1 MSPAATIR
9 FRTIVSLAALLLV
22 AGCGDDDDGTPAP
35 PCEDRDG
42 DGYAAVACGGDD
54 CDDANILIHLDAGE
68 RCDGLDNDCDLVID
82 DGNFGGIGPD
92 RVADVPGATEVTWG
106 AAGTGSFRASNRTT
120 AFRFRSDGTLA
131 SASVAARTNPE
142 ASYGNVASSA
152 APVNGCL
159 SRALEYVAPDPSRAG
174 GGVCTT
180 DADCIARE
188 CTLRTDE
195 DGGVVPGTGRCAT
208 ELDGG
213 LTSVCF
219 SNAECSEV
227 CASGRCVP
235 YARPD
240 VRPFATCDLRDFA
253 VAPVGTLGG
262 FAVGVTTQGCVAGTL
277 RAGWFDEND
286 GTVSMYGPEARS
298 NLWLGVDVGD
308 FPGVPGGAGE
318 RIACSGASRGTPG
331 ASRPA
336 LAALR
341 TDEAPQAL
349 VAYLGA
355 PFGTPG
361 AMTTRPRCAA
371 PASSVPVEVLG
382 LVKETGGPGSMLT
395 DWVMGSNGGR
405 PERLGD
411 TAGLGAPAVTNL
423 AELGWLVAYPEAT
436 ASGGTPIA
444 LHFLPPM
451 TPPAPYTVIG
461 PDGRTAPAH
470 VRRPTLPL
478 APAEAFVTIPA
489 DGRADFVALALG
501 ADRDGLRDVG
511 VAWMEDCSEIEVSGA
526 FTPSES
532 VWFALVRVD
541 PARPNL
547 ATASIPVRLSTDGV
561 AGGQPTIAYAGASNA
576 LVAPGWARAGGTP
589 VADDRRGGFVVAWA
603 GAGDDEPNDAL
614 YAVRVA
620 EADGL
625 PVDDA
630 PRVLPVVEPGV
641 EVPAIGTVSAY
652 ASDDPAGGVSF
663 GAIDARDS
671 LVGGRLVCPLA
682 F

>member
-1 MSPAATIR
+1 MI
-9 FRTIVSLAALLLV
+9 SLAALLLV
-22 AGCGDDDDGTPAP
+22 AGCGDDDGAPAP

-42 DGYAAVACGGDD
+42 DGHAAAACGGDD
-54 CDDANILIHLDAGE
+54 CDDTRARVNPDIDE

-82 DGNFGGIGPD
+82 DGNFGGVGPD
-92 RVADVPGATEVTWG
+92 RVADVPGATDLHWG

-120 AFRFRSDGTLA
+120 AFRFRSDGTLV

-152 APVNGCL
+152 APVDGCL

-174 GGVCTT
+174 GGACTT

-195 DGGVVPGTGRCAT
+195 DGGVVPGSGRCAT

-213 LTSVCF
+213 LTTLCF

-240 VRPFATCDLRDFA
+240 VQPFANCDLRDFA

-262 FAVGVTTQGCVAGTL
+262 FAVGVTTQGCTAGTL

-286 GTVSMYGPEARS
+286 GTVSIYGPEARS

-341 TDEAPQAL
+341 TDEDPQAL

-361 AMTTRPRCAA
+361 AMMTRTRCAA

-382 LVKETGGPGSMLT
+382 LVKENDGPGSTLT
-395 DWVMGSNGGR
+395 DWVTGSNDGR

-436 ASGGTPIA
+436 ASGGSPIA

-451 TPPAPYTVIG
+451 VPPTAYSRIG
-461 PDGRTAPAH
+461 PDSRPVAAH
-470 VRRPTLPL
+470 VSRATAPL
-478 APAEAFVTIPA
+478 APAEAFVTVPA
-489 DGRADFVALALG
+489 GEGADHVALAVG
-501 ADRDGLRDVG
+501 AERGGVRDVG
-511 VAWMEDCSEIEVSGA
+511 VTWMEGCSESAVEGEL
-526 FTPSES
+526 TPTET

-541 PARPNL
+541 PTVPTG
-547 ATASIPVRLSTDGV
+547 ATASIPVQLSTVG
-561 AGGQPTIAYAGASNA
+561 APGGQPTIAYAGAGNA
-576 LVAPGWARAGGTP
+576 FVTPGWTRAGGP
-589 VADDRRGGFVVAWA
+589 PIADDRRGGFVVAWA
-603 GAGDDEPNDAL
+603 GAGDDEPNAAL
-614 YAVRVA
+614 YAARVS

-625 PVDDA
+625 PVDAA
-630 PRVLPVVEPGV
+630 PRVIPVVEPGV

-652 ASDDPAGGVSF
+652 APDELTGGVLF
-663 GAIDARDS
+663 GAVDADER
-671 LVGGRLVCPLA
+671 LVGGRLVCPTT